1 MQTPAI
7 LTGNYTRPDD
17 LRPFEY
23 EVILDGA
30 GGGSYAWNARVSSDG
45 LLVGRLEGVLDHLD
59 GMDSS
64 EIELAVRDAVETLIR
79 SGAVPPGNA
88 KAP

>member
-23 EVILDGA
+23 EVILDAVA
-30 GGGSYAWNARVSSDG
+30 GDRFAWNARVSSEG
-45 LLVGRLEGVLDHLD
+45 VLVGRPAGVLDNVD
-59 GMDSS
+59 GMDNS
-64 EIELAVRDAVETLIR
+64 EIELAIKDAVETLIR
-79 SGAVPPGNA
+79 NRAITR
-88 KAP
+88 

>member
-23 EVILDGA
+23 EVIVDAA
-30 GGGSYAWNARVSSDG
+30 GSDRLAWNARVSSEG
-45 LLVGRLEGVLDHLD
+45 VLVGRTAGVLDSID
-59 GMDSS
+59 GMDNS
-64 EIELAVRDAVETLIR
+64 EIELAIRDAVETLIR
-79 SGAVPPGNA
+79 SRALA
-88 KAP
+88 R